1 VGAPRR
7 RHRAPPCIPVAA
19 SLHKTLRCTPRM
31 NRCASCPRSPSFTCA
46 LTSNKST
53 LTLNPSA
60 LFTLTSPPP
69 PSAPYAHCP
78 KPPRSDVHVLSR
90 DQRAHALHFSPRS
103 PRFPRSP
110 RLTRPPKP
118 YAHESRPHVHVST
131 RKITRKNA
139 TLNSKIITQKMFS
152 NE

>member
-1 VGAPRR
+1 MGAPRR

-78 KPPRSDVHVLSR
+78 KPPRSDVHVISR
-90 DQRAHALHFSPRS
+90 DQRVHALHFSPRS
-103 PRFPRSP
+103 PRSP
-110 RLTRPPKP
+110 RALSPSHTPSKTSRTRITP
-118 YAHESRPHVHVST
+118 ARPRLHTKDHPEKRHT
-131 RKITRKNA
+131 N
-139 TLNSKIITQKMFS
+139 L
-152 NE
+152 